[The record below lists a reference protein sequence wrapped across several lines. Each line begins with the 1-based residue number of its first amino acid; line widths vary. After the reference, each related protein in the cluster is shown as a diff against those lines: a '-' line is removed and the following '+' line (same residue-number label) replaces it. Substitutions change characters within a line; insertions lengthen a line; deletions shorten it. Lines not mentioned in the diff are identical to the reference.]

1 MPPANRQVILK
12 RRPVGEP
19 KETDFELR
27 ESPVPAPA
35 DGQALCRTVWLSL
48 DPYMRGRMSEG
59 PSYAAPVPLGGVMCG
74 GTVSRVE
81 ESKNPALSPGDFVLG
96 YDGWQEWAV
105 ADAAGLRK
113 LDPEAAPLSYALGVL
128 GMPGMTAYVAL
139 LDVGRPKEGETVVVS
154 AAAGAVGSV
163 AGQIAKLRGCRA
175 VGVAGSD
182 AKCEYVTK
190 ELGFDACLD
199 HREAELGARL
209 AQACPRGIDVYFES
223 VGGAVFE
230 AVLPLLNPRA
240 RVPVCGLIALYDL
253 EAGAAA
259 GGASAAQLERVLLTR
274 RIRMQGFIIFDDYG
288 PRFGEFREAMGGWLR
303 EGRIKYREDIAE
315 GLENAPAAFI
325 AMLEGGNFGK
335 QIVQVA

>member
-190 ELGFDACLD
+190 ELGFDACINYKTQPVRRALKK
-199 HREAELGARL
+199 
-209 AQACPRGIDVYFES
+209 ACPDGIDVYLEG
-223 VGGAVFE
+223 VGGPVFE
-230 AVLPLLNPRA
+230 AVLQNLAQGA
-240 RVPVCGLIALYDL
+240 RIALVGLISQYNATEWPTGPGLMPIL
-253 EAGAAA
+253 VKRA
-259 GGASAAQLERVLLTR
+259 T
-274 RIRMQGFIIFDDYG
+274 IQGMIVSDHPDRQADFLRDVGD
-288 PRFGEFREAMGGWLR
+288 WLR
-303 EGRIKYREDIAE
+303 EGKIQYRETVVE
-315 GLENAPAAFI
+315 GLENAPRAFI
-325 AMLEGGNFGK
+325 GLFHGENTGK
-335 QIVQVA
+335 LLVKVGEE